1 MPAVLLLACL
11 VAAPPAARAQA
22 AADALPAA
30 AGAPAPASV
39 DTLVAEPALTA
50 PVPAPV
56 PATAP
61 APEPGP
67 GRWFYQ
73 GLPYGSDAMT
83 HPLRLIIDGGFGIMQ
98 FDSRSNRLDDVD
110 WERGWNRVRDDMT
123 DPARAIEVGGWWD
136 WVQREVLPF
145 SANKEDAQYWPN
157 YTLHLVGGGMT
168 YVMVRE
174 WYAHHAV
181 PHPTAL
187 AVGTMTVY
195 HVLNEVV
202 ENDRRPGPT
211 TDALSDLYL
220 FDPASILLFS
230 HEGVCGF
237 FSRRLHMRDWSSQPC
252 LDPVTGALE
261 NQGQNYSLKL
271 AIPRS
276 DHWSLFYYFGNH
288 GEGGLTYTR
297 PDGSAFSLGAGF
309 QAKALREI
317 GDNVQTADLVP
328 SYGFFYD
335 RHGSL
340 LFSVTG
346 AKTSRYA
353 VKVNVYPGLLKV
365 RGRTAGLFVA
375 WNRDG
380 AVVAGLTVPIVPVGV
395 AGRP

>member
-1 MPAVLLLACL
+1 MLAAL
-11 VAAPPAARAQA
+11 VALGLAASSPARAPSPG
-22 AADALPAA
+22 DTLAA
-30 AGAPAPASV
+30 AGAPAPAS
-39 DTLVAEPALTA
+39 AA
-50 PVPAPV
+50 PPGPAP
-56 PATAP
+56 AGS
-61 APEPGP
+61 PGP
-67 GRWFYQ
+67 GHWFYQ

-83 HPLRLIIDGGFGIMQ
+83 HPLRLILDGGFGIMQ

-110 WERGWNRVRDDMT
+110 WERGWDRVWEDMT
-123 DPARAIEVGGWWD
+123 HPARAIEIGGWWD

-346 AKTSRYA
+346 AKTSRQA
-353 VKVNVYPGLLKV
+353 LRSG
-365 RGRTAGLFVA
+365 TAPTPRCGIDDFM
-375 WNRDG
+375 
-380 AVVAGLTVPIVPVGV
+380 
-395 AGRP
+395 